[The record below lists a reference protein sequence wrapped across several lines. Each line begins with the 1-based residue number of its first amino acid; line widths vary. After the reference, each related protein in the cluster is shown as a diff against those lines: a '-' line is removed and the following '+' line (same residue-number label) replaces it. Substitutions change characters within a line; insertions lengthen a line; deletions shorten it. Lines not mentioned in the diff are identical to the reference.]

1 MILQDLDNHIEKED
15 NNEVDFFDS
24 PWTTI
29 VRTFAMFVGELDF
42 SDIPINPT
50 NTFSVVS
57 YIFFL
62 IFVLMMVVILMN
74 LLNGLAVADVGE
86 IVRDAK
92 VVSIKSRYRTVEIY
106 TKPHKYTK
114 VTQHTLHSGY
124 HKSSHLRQHIVPNIG
139 LK

>member
-1 MILQDLDNHIEKED
+1 MFFHTEKIQNYCIILQDLNSNIQKDGND
-15 NNEVDFFDS
+15 EVDFFDS

-29 VRTFAMFVGELDF
+29 VLTFAMFVGELDF
-42 SDIPINPT
+42 SDIPIDPT
-50 NTFSVVS
+50 KTFSVVS

-92 VVSIKSRYRTVEIY
+92 VVSIKSRYQHKVKLLASRYQTVETY
-106 TKPHKYTK
+106 TSKTYI
-114 VTQHTLHSGY
+114 L
-124 HKSSHLRQHIVPNIG
+124 
-139 LK
+139 

>member
-1 MILQDLDNHIEKED
+1 MILQDLDNHIEMED

-42 SDIPINPT
+42 SDIPIDPT
-50 NTFSVVS
+50 KTFSVVS
-57 YIFFL
+57 YFFFL
-62 IFVLMMVVILMN
+62 IFVEMMVVILMN

-92 VVSIKSRYRTVEIY
+92 VVSIKSRYQIIEICIKKIHSVKVTRRTV
-106 TKPHKYTK
+106 
-114 VTQHTLHSGY
+114 HSG
-124 HKSSHLRQHIVPNIG
+124 HPESRNSRQHINN
-139 LK
+139 